1 MISFKGRIYGLEVTV
16 VNQSSAAPRWRTN
29 DNFLLRTIAG
39 ESVLIPIGEV
49 PDPRFDNCM
58 ISVNETTAFLWE
70 FFSEEART
78 EQQAVE
84 AAEAAFSAP
93 EGVIAQHI
101 HEFVIAYAEYGLLIE
116 ED

>member
-1 MISFKGRIYGLEVTV
+1 MTTVT
-16 VNQSSAAPRWRTN
+16 QHSSAPRWRTN

-39 ESVLIPIGEV
+39 ESVIIPIGDV
-49 PDPRFDNCM
+49 PDPRFENCM
-58 ISVNETTAFLWE
+58 ISVNETTVFLWE
-70 FFSEEART
+70 FFTEAART
-78 EQQAVE
+78 EREAVE

-101 HEFVIAYAEYGLLIE
+101 HEFVNAYAEYGLLIE

>member
-1 MISFKGRIYGLEVTV
+1 MEVTIV
-16 VNQSSAAPRWRTN
+16 SEQTADIRWCAN
-29 DNFLLRTIAG
+29 ENFLLRTIAG

-58 ISVNETTAFLWE
+58 ISVNETTVFLWE
-70 FFSEEART
+70 FFSEAPHT
-78 EQQAVE
+78 EREAVE

-101 HEFVIAYAEYGLLIE
+101 HEFILVYNDLGLLHKE
-116 ED
+116 E